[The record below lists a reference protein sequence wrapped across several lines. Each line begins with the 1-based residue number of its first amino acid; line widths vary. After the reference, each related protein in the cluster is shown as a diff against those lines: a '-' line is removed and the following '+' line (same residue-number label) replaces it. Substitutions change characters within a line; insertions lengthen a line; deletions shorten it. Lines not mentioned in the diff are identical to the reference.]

1 MRAEGGCRAV
11 RGRPMLTPRA
21 STILNL
27 LVHKY
32 VQTATPVAS
41 DDIARKP
48 ALQVSPATV
57 RSAMSQLTEEGYI
70 SRPHISAG
78 GVPSDLGYRH
88 FVESLPEPPE
98 LPGRLRRQVDRSL
111 EDAESEVGLWASR
124 CAQALSLLTANLTIV
139 TEPRARLPRLKRIQL
154 VFMHETAALLVVV
167 LGGTRLL
174 KRLLPLDEAVDQGR
188 LDQAAGRLNELM
200 AGRNLREIG
209 GAGAEL
215 NELERRVR
223 RDSIELLRVAQQEDS
238 PQHHTE
244 GLGRL
249 LHQPEFAAGERA
261 RELVELVES
270 RALPERLASAAG
282 GPQRPA
288 VYIGSENPD
297 AALRNF
303 SVVICRYG
311 AADGIGGVIGVVG
324 PRRMSYRTAIAG
336 THHLS
341 ALLSRM
347 VQGLQGRPAR

>member
-1 MRAEGGCRAV
+1 
-11 RGRPMLTPRA
+11 MLTPRA

-27 LVHKY
+27 LVSKY

-57 RSAMSQLTEEGYI
+57 RNAMSQLTEEGYI

-88 FVESLPEPPE
+88 FVESLPEPPA

-111 EDAESEVGLWASR
+111 EDAESEVGLWTSR
-124 CAQALSLLTANLTIV
+124 CAQALSLLTANMTIV

-174 KRLLPLDEAVDQGR
+174 KRLLPLEESIDQGR

-209 GAGAEL
+209 AAAAEL
-215 NELERRVR
+215 SELERRVR

-244 GLGRL
+244 GLSRL
-249 LHQPEFAAGERA
+249 LNQPEFAAGERA
-261 RELVELVES
+261 RELVQLVES
-270 RALPERLASAAG
+270 RALPEQLASAAG
-282 GPQRPA
+282 QQRPA

-303 SVVICRYG
+303 GVVICHYG
-311 AADGIGGVIGVVG
+311 TADGIGGVIGVVG

-341 ALLSRM
+341 ALMSRM
-347 VQGLQGRPAR
+347 VQGLQGGPGR